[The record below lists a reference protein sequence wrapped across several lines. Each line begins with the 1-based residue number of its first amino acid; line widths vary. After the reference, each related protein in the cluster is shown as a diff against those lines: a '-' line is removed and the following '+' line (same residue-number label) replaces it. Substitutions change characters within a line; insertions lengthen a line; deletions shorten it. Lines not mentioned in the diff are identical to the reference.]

1 MANNERQRIYTASG
15 NRPTS
20 SAGGCS
26 SCSPHSSTG
35 CLQRGACKRVHVY
48 ESVRPS
54 LSEGLAPLIHLW
66 AGLQFKGR
74 GDSLL
79 GVDVLGRKSG
89 VLHAS

>member
-1 MANNERQRIYTASG
+1 M
-15 NRPTS
+15 
-20 SAGGCS
+20 
-26 SCSPHSSTG
+26 
-35 CLQRGACKRVHVY
+35 Y

>member
-1 MANNERQRIYTASG
+1 MKDRGSILLRAIAL
-15 NRPTS
+15 RPVRVVVLRVLCIRVLV
-20 SAGGCS
+20 A
-26 SCSPHSSTG
+26 
-35 CLQRGACKRVHVY
+35 LQRGACKRVHVY

-54 LSEGLAPLIHLW
+54 LSEGLAPLIHVW